1 MNVSNAV
8 LSHVIGKIYDC
19 VVDPGLW
26 DDALDEIRAAI
37 GSHNAALSLHDRR
50 TGKELLSILRNFD
63 PVWLPAMAQHLPDF
77 FEPLILRPAMMEIE
91 AAVYSRDTDPI
102 IDAKIERYRQEWAL
116 PQGLSDGLGIPLIV
130 EEDTI
135 ASFGAGRLLS
145 KGDYQPHEIQF
156 AELIAPHLRRAVT
169 ISNVLDVANVRS
181 EFLEAALDGFTTG
194 VAIVDGDSRLI
205 HANKKAQEIFDRG
218 DALRL
223 EAEVVTARGN
233 AARASLKSTVSI
245 AARDE
250 ARLPGTGRGIRLR
263 DIDDTSAL
271 AHILPL
277 RAGERRSIVP
287 EGAAAIL
294 IKNRQSVATDSI
306 TVFAGAF
313 ELTRAETNV
322 LAQLLNGAT
331 PEGIAKALDIS
342 ENTVRTHSPV
352 RQDGDQ
358 SPASARVVRAPTDA
372 LKHTLSRHAQPD
384 GSKITTT
391 ERRTVFT

>member
-37 GSHNAALSLHDRR
+37 GSHNAALALHDRR

-77 FEPLILRPAMMEIE
+77 FEPLILRPAMLEIE
-91 AAVYSRDTDPI
+91 AAVYSRDSDPI
-102 IDAKIERYRQEWAL
+102 IDAKIDRYRREWAL
-116 PQGLSDGLGIPLIV
+116 PQGLSDALGIPLIV
-130 EEDTI
+130 EEDTV
-135 ASFGAGRLLS
+135 ASFGAGRLQS
-145 KGDYQPHEIQF
+145 NGDYQPHEIQF

-169 ISNVLDVANVRS
+169 ISNVLDVANVRN
-181 EFLEAALDGFTTG
+181 EFLEAALDGVTTG
-194 VAIVDGDSRLI
+194 VAIVDGASRLI
-205 HANKKAQEIFDRG
+205 HANKTAQEIFDRG
-218 DALRL
+218 DALGL
-223 EAEVVTARGN
+223 EADVVTARGK
-233 AARASLKSTVSI
+233 AARVSLKSTVSI
-245 AARDE
+245 AADNE
-250 ARLPGTGRGIRLR
+250 ARLPGTGRGIRLG

-277 RAGERRSIVP
+277 RAGERRHMVP

-294 IKNRQSVATDSI
+294 IKNRQSVATDAI

-322 LAQLLNGAT
+322 LAKLLDGAT
-331 PEGIAKALDIS
+331 PERIAKTLDIS
-342 ENTVRTHSPV
+342 ENTVRTHI
-352 RQDGDQ
+352 
-358 SPASARVVRAPTDA
+358 RALFGKTGTNRLHQLVA
-372 LKHTLSRHAQPD
+372 FAHQLMR
-384 GSKITTT
+384 
-391 ERRTVFT
+391 

>member
-63 PVWLPAMAQHLPDF
+63 PEWLPAMAQHLPDF
-77 FEPLILRPAMMEIE
+77 FEPLILRPAMLEIE
-91 AAVYSRDTDPI
+91 TAVYSRDTDPI
-102 IDAKIERYRQEWAL
+102 IDAKIERYRREWAL

-181 EFLEAALDGFTTG
+181 ELLEATLDGFTTG
-194 VAIVDGDSRLI
+194 VAIVDGSSRLI
-205 HANKKAQEIFDRG
+205 HANQTAKEIFDRG
-218 DALRL
+218 DTLRL
-223 EAEVVTARGN
+223 EADVVTARGN
-233 AARASLKSTVSI
+233 AARVSLKSTVSI
-245 AARDE
+245 AASDE
-250 ARLPGTGRGIRLR
+250 ARMPGTGRGIRLGE
-263 DIDDTSAL
+263 IEDTSAL

-277 RAGERRSIVP
+277 KAGERRHMVR

-294 IKNRQSVATDSI
+294 IKNRQSVATDAIS
-306 TVFAGAF
+306 VFAGAF

-322 LAQLLNGAT
+322 LAQLLDGET
-331 PEGIAKALDIS
+331 PERIAKTLNIS
-342 ENTVRTHSPV
+342 ENTVRTH
-352 RQDGDQ
+352 
-358 SPASARVVRAPTDA
+358 VRALFGKTGTNRLHQLVA
-372 LKHTLSRHAQPD
+372 LAHQLTR
-384 GSKITTT
+384 
-391 ERRTVFT
+391 